1 MGAAASVVKY
11 SPRQLVGLLRTP
23 LGRQQIVAGLRHRA
37 WPAYAA
43 AARIHRG
50 RLPATTR
57 VVAVIGTYGKTTTS
71 RAVRAA
77 LGLDPAAHVSANCWD
92 HVARRVLAVRARD
105 RHAVIEVGIAAPG
118 QMALYAGVVRPDVVV
133 VTSIGSEHR
142 RALGTLERTRDE
154 KAHMVRAL
162 APHGLAVLNGDDA
175 NVTWMR
181 GETRARVVTFGL
193 DPSNDVVGSDLRL
206 DWPRG
211 LELTISARGASARV
225 VAPLF
230 GEKMAYPLLAGA
242 AVALDAGR
250 TLEDV
255 ARDLA
260 RVTPAP
266 GRMQAMALPGDVW
279 LLRDEHKSGH
289 ETFFAALDAFA
300 AIPARRRIAVV
311 GDISEPPRPQ
321 GPVYRAIG
329 ARLGASADRVI
340 VVGTMYRRIAG
351 GARDAGMPG
360 EHVIDAGRNVHE
372 AIARLRELLEPGDVV
387 LLKGRDTQHL
397 ERVWLA
403 LMDRTIGCRL
413 VYCDSR
419 TRCDRCPM
427 LEHGWP
433 DPRRV
438 PR

>member
-1 MGAAASVVKY
+1 MKY
-11 SPRQLVGLLRTP
+11 SPRQLIDLLRTP
-23 LGRQQIVAGLRHRA
+23 LGRRQLVAGLRYRA

-43 AARIHRG
+43 AARAHRA

-57 VVAVIGTYGKTTTS
+57 IVAVVGTFGKTTTS

-92 HVARRVLAVRARD
+92 HVARRMLGVRARD
-105 RHAVIEVGIAAPG
+105 RHAVIEVGIAGPG
-118 QMALYAGVVRPDVVV
+118 QMVLYAGVVRPDVVV

-154 KAHMVRAL
+154 KAEMVRAL
-162 APHGLAVLNGDDA
+162 APDGLAVLNGDDP
-175 NVTWMR
+175 NVLWMR

-193 DPSNDVVGSDLRL
+193 GARHEVAGSDLRL

-211 LELTISARGASARV
+211 LELTITAGGESARV
-225 VAPLF
+225 AAPLF
-230 GEKMAYPLLAGA
+230 GEKMAYPLLAA
-242 AVALDAGR
+242 VAVALDSGR
-250 TLEDV
+250 TLADV

-260 RVTPAP
+260 RVTPAS
-266 GRMQAMALPGDVW
+266 GRMQPIALPDDVW
-279 LLRDEHKSGH
+279 LLRDEHKSGQ

-311 GDISEPPRPQ
+311 GDMGEPPRPQ
-321 GPVYRAIG
+321 GPVYREIG
-329 ARLGASADRVI
+329 ARLAAGADRVV
-340 VVGTMYRRIAG
+340 VVGHMFRRIAG
-351 GARDAGMPG
+351 GARDAGMPRA
-360 EHVIDAGRNVHE
+360 HVLDAGGEVHD
-372 AIARLRELLEPGDVV
+372 AIALLRGLLEPGDVV

-397 ERVWLA
+397 ERIWLA
-403 LMDRTIGCRL
+403 LEGRTIGCRL

-427 LEHGWP
+427 LERGWP
-433 DPRRV
+433 DARRV